1 MTDPED
7 ATDDLASLRS
17 AHRLLAERF
26 VRQQLYVLLGLVALG
41 MFMPVV
47 LINEDSERPEDG
59 FVHGLYG
66 MAVYLV
72 EEHLVDSNRPRVALL
87 ATVAAIGCV
96 VLLLGLLITALTGV
110 AALLRS
116 DHRVGLRTL
125 EICIAGLLIG
135 SLMLLVGVIALSDGI
150 HHFRPYIGLLSPFMA
165 AAWAWQLRRNRLILA
180 I

>member
-1 MTDPED
+1 MAEHDED
-7 ATDDLASLRS
+7 LQTLRS
-17 AHRLLAERF
+17 AHRVLAERF

-72 EEHLVDSNRPRVALL
+72 DEHLVGSDQTRVAVMAAL
-87 ATVAAIGCV
+87 AAIGCV
-96 VLLLGLLITALTGV
+96 VLLLALVITALAGV
-110 AALLRS
+110 VALLRA
-116 DHRVGLRTL
+116 DHTVGLRTL
-125 EICIAGLLIG
+125 EICIGGLLVG
-135 SLMLLVGVIALSDGI
+135 SLLLLVGVITLSDGV

-165 AAWAWQLRRNRLILA
+165 AAWAWQLRRNRLILEV
-180 I
+180 